1 MLLYHPNIHRCEHI
15 KVNGTQCGSPSIRG
29 KTFCY
34 FHGRWQ
40 EERVQF
46 NVPGL
51 KVRPSID
58 LPVLEDANSVQVALM
73 QVMAL
78 LLAGQ
83 IEHKT
88 AALLLY
94 GLQTASGNLRKAD
107 FEAYPPRVVID
118 PDNVD
123 QTLMGE
129 KLWENSDFDDTE
141 EEDGDEEDDE
151 EEDDEDEEADGAE
164 TENEDEQNP
173 SLEECPSIPALK
185 ASVETSPT
193 KKSAPN
199 NWDAWPANWRD
210 ELRTQITDMI
220 RSAALHD
227 GLGREFARAGHLTPH
242 PGKPGGT

>member
-29 KTFCY
+29 KIFCY

-40 EERVQF
+40 EQRVQL
-46 NVPGL
+46 NVPGV

-107 FEAYPPRVVID
+107 FEAYPPGVVID

-129 KLWENSDFDDTE
+129 KLWENSDFEDTE
-141 EEDGDEEDDE
+141 EEDEE
-151 EEDDEDEEADGAE
+151 EEDDGADSAE
-164 TENEDEQNP
+164 TENEDQQTP
-173 SLEECPSIPALK
+173 SLEECVSIPALK
-185 ASVETSPT
+185 ASVETSPR
-193 KKSAPN
+193 KD
-199 NWDAWPANWRD
+199 NWDVWPANWRD

-220 RSAALHD
+220 RWAALHE
-227 GLGREFARAGHLTPH
+227 GLGRQFAQAGHLSPRS
-242 PGKPGGT
+242 GKPGST